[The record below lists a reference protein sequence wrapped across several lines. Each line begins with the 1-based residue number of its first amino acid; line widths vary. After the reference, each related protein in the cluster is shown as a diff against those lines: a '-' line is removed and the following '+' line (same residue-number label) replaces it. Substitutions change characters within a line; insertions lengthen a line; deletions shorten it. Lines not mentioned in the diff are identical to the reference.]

1 MPGEIKYWI
10 TKDDDGFWAV
20 RVVSGRATGI
30 IARDKSLPT
39 CLRKAATKLAKLG
52 VK

>member
-1 MPGEIKYWI
+1 MSGEIKYWI
-10 TKDDDGFWAV
+10 VKGEDGLWSV
-20 RVVSGRATGI
+20 KYPRSGY

-39 CLRKAATKLAKLG
+39 CLRRAATKLTKLG

>member
-1 MPGEIKYWI
+1 MPGGIMYWI
-10 TKDDDGFWAV
+10 VLDQYGKWTYRLPMG
-20 RVVSGRATGI
+20 GI

-52 VK
+52 VR